1 MLRINRFI
9 ATVSAIVLLLSL
21 SAGYGHAEDAYDIH
35 GDLIAWTSLPFQGL
49 IDQVSLNGDGVI
61 ADISI
66 NDTQYTFAPDAIFRD
81 ANGGLTSQASFKEG
95 MYVEFYY
102 LENTTTITKIWIS
115 TAELAEEHSR
125 AYLSDEAELETA
137 AAESGEPAEQQV
149 TPPAHPGEVILK
161 DGVYQN

>member
-9 ATVSAIVLLLSL
+9 ATISAVLLLLSL
-21 SAGYGHAEDAYDIH
+21 SLGHGHAEDAYDIH

-49 IDQVSLNGDGVI
+49 IDQVSLNADGVI
-61 ADISI
+61 TGISI

-81 ANGGLTSQASFKEG
+81 ASGGLNSQSSFKEG
-95 MYVEFYY
+95 MYVDFYY

-115 TAELAEEHSR
+115 TKELAEEHSR
-125 AYLSDEAELETA
+125 AYYSEEAAPETA
-137 AAESGEPAEQQV
+137 SAENGEPAEQQAS
-149 TPPAHPGEVILK
+149 PPPHQGEIILK